1 MLSNSGN
8 SGENK
13 AGNLHHYFGEER
25 FYTHM
30 HIHPY
35 GWDELVE

>member
-13 AGNLHHYFGEER
+13 IGNLHYYFGGGI
-25 FYTHM
+25 FYTHI